1 MASRSRRICPLA
13 VLSLAGLMVMG
24 CSKQIE
30 QFSELNALRR
40 DLVKKFSEELAV
52 NLANERF
59 LTVTFIN
66 SRLNS
71 DTEDARRARAQ
82 ETASFIKKNYRS
94 IGELEEMWVVFI
106 QQETKYVFFSWSE
119 SVDLFSFDNQAIL
132 TSLTEDYPRVDEEE
146 IAPSAIYSKARN
158 ETEIAL
164 RGLQLEGT
172 PNRGV
177 MLAPHF
183 AVPGDVTSVRLA
195 GAPPKSVSFDFAS
208 FSEKSMFPGE
218 SKIAFVVDSKII
230 HETKD
235 SFSTSKTPDG
245 GYSEFLLLQIPYHK
259 FDRMTQGK
267 QMAIRAGD
275 REFLLTDAQLDG
287 LRAMTEYVKDPSGRW
302 SGKTR

>member
-1 MASRSRRICPLA
+1 MTSRRVYPLA
-13 VLSLAGLMVMG
+13 VLSLAGLLVIG
-24 CSKQIE
+24 CGKQIE
-30 QFSELNALRR
+30 QFSDLNTLRR
-40 DLVKKFSEELAV
+40 DLMKKFGEALTV
-52 NLANERF
+52 DLDNERF

-82 ETASFIKKNYRS
+82 ETASFIKQNYRS
-94 IGELEEMWVVFI
+94 IHELEEMWVLFI
-106 QQETKYVFFSWSE
+106 QQETKYVFFSRSE
-119 SVDLFSFDNQAIL
+119 SIDVFSFDNQGNL
-132 TSLTEDYPRVDEEE
+132 TLVPEDYPRGYEEE
-146 IAPSAIYSKARN
+146 IAPSATYSKARN

-183 AVPGDVTSVRLA
+183 AVPGDVTGVRLA
-195 GAPPKSVSFDFAS
+195 GPLPKSVSFDFAS
-208 FSEKSMFPGE
+208 FSETSMFPGE
-218 SKIAFVVDSKII
+218 SKIAFVVDGKVI

-245 GYSEFLLLQIPYHK
+245 GYSEFLLLKIPYDK